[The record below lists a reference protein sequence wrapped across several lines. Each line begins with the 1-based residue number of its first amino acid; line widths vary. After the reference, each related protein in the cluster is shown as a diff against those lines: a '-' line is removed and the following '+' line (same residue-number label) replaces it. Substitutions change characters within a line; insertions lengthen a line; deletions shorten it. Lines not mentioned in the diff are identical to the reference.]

1 MRVFECVDALIGHT
15 PLVRLRQLSDEF
27 GILAYAKLEFYNPGG
42 SVKDRLGLALVLDAE
57 KQGLLGPGSLIV
69 EPTSGN
75 TGIGLAM
82 VAVHRGYRVVL
93 TMPDTASL
101 ERQILFQAFGA
112 ELVLTPGRLGMVGAI
127 QRAEQLVRETP
138 GAVTLRQF
146 DNPANVDIHRQ
157 STGPEIWEDTEG
169 EVSLVVAGIGTGGT
183 ISGIG
188 EYLKSQKSDI
198 QIIGVEPEESSI
210 LLGHEPGPHK
220 IQGIGAGFVPS
231 ILNRS
236 VIDEVVAV
244 SQDAAM
250 AAAREIAATEG
261 ILCGISGGAALE
273 AARHILQR
281 SAVPRGPVV
290 VILPD
295 SGERYLSTALYRK
308 QVVPHV

>member
-1 MRVFECVDALIGHT
+1 MRVFESVDALIGQT
-15 PLVRLRQLSDEF
+15 PLVRLRQLSEEF
-27 GILAYAKLEFYNPGG
+27 GILSCAKLEFYNPGG

-57 KQGLLGPGSLIV
+57 ERGLLSPGSLIV

-112 ELVLTPGRLGMVGAI
+112 ELVLTPGRLGMLGAI
-127 QRAEQLVRETP
+127 GRAEQLVRETP

-146 DNPANVDIHRQ
+146 DNPANVAIHRQ
-157 STGPEIWEDTEG
+157 TTGPEIWEATEG
-169 EVSLVVAGIGTGGT
+169 KVSLVVAGIGTGGT

-188 EYLKSQKSDI
+188 EYLKAQNPAI
-198 QIIGVEPEESSI
+198 QIVGVEPEESSV
-210 LLGHEPGPHK
+210 LLGHDPGPHK

-236 VIDEVVAV
+236 VIDQVIAV
-244 SQDAAM
+244 SQDSAM
-250 AAAREIAATEG
+250 SAARDIAAKEG

-273 AARHILQR
+273 ATRHILQK
-281 SAVPRGPVV
+281 SAAPRGPVV

-308 QVVPHV
+308 ELLPHV

>member
-27 GILAYAKLEFYNPGG
+27 GVLCCGKLEFYNPGG

-57 KQGLLGPGSLIV
+57 RRGLLSRGSVIV

-75 TGIGLAM
+75 TGVGLAM

-112 ELVLTPGRLGMVGAI
+112 ELVLTPGGLGMVGAI

-138 GAVTLRQF
+138 GAATLRQF

-157 STGPEIWEDTEG
+157 TTGPEIWEDTEG

-188 EYLKSQKSDI
+188 EYLKSQNPTI
-198 QIIGVEPEESSI
+198 QMVGVEPEESSV
-210 LLGHEPGPHK
+210 LLGHDPGPHK
-220 IQGIGAGFVPS
+220 IQGIGAGFVPR

-236 VIDEVVAV
+236 VIDHIIAV
-244 SQDAAM
+244 SQDSAM
-250 AAAREIAATEG
+250 EAARDIAAQEG
-261 ILCGISGGAALE
+261 ILCGISSGAALE
-273 AARHILQR
+273 ATRRVLR
-281 SAVPRGPVV
+281 TFPPKRGPVV
-290 VILPD
+290 VVLPD
-295 SGERYLSTALYRK
+295 SGERYLSTVLYRK
-308 QVVPHV
+308 ELFPHV